1 MRSMI
6 LAVLAI
12 PLVLAAPAPAQFG
25 GRSAMMQAVEPDVWQ
40 RDLPI
45 FAEALQLEE
54 WQRPIMDMLV
64 EDYLSSFNAGI
75 DEMKQRMQGL
85 QAKGD
90 KASIQKVLEPLEDWS
105 VKKKQLYATFLGGVR
120 SQLSEQQLERWP
132 NLERALRR
140 ERLLPQ
146 SELSAEGLNLL
157 GVARDLA
164 PPPEVSAAAAA
175 ALDAYEARLDEAL
188 QARQARMEEIVPALK
203 EAMEQMN
210 HDRGVQLQ
218 ERIMASRLALR
229 DVQERSIE
237 EIALAMG
244 PEWGDR
250 FRTMALQR
258 AYAEAFQPSPVMR
271 QYVAALALTTLSEE
285 QRTTITSLKDEFQK
299 ALDEVGQQMLAAIKK
314 QEPGEAR
321 RRVKQARDRREGAS
335 VPAPSTPE
343 SGSVESVRA
352 TRAQTNEKYRAL
364 LEAQLTPEQYQELP
378 GAGKMAIKARADTKP
393 GAEAA
398 SDSRLNSNR
407 PAGRAPAGRGAAA
420 PSGGE
425 RPNPA
430 DIPSANPASPPR
442 AVD

>member
-1 MRSMI
+1 
-6 LAVLAI
+6 
-12 PLVLAAPAPAQFG
+12 
-25 GRSAMMQAVEPDVWQ
+25 
-40 RDLPI
+40 
-45 FAEALQLEE
+45 
-54 WQRPIMDMLV
+54 
-64 EDYLSSFNAGI
+64 
-75 DEMKQRMQGL
+75 
-85 QAKGD
+85 
-90 KASIQKVLEPLEDWS
+90 
-105 VKKKQLYATFLGGVR
+105 
-120 SQLSEQQLERWP
+120 
-132 NLERALRR
+132 
-140 ERLLPQ
+140 
-146 SELSAEGLNLL
+146 
-157 GVARDLA
+157 
-164 PPPEVSAAAAA
+164 
-175 ALDAYEARLDEAL
+175 
-188 QARQARMEEIVPALK
+188 
-203 EAMEQMN
+203 
-210 HDRGVQLQ
+210 
-218 ERIMASRLALR
+218 
-229 DVQERSIE
+229 
-237 EIALAMG
+237 
-244 PEWGDR
+244 
-250 FRTMALQR
+250 
-258 AYAEAFQPSPVMR
+258 
-271 QYVAALALTTLSEE
+271 
-285 QRTTITSLKDEFQK
+285 
-299 ALDEVGQQMLAAIKK
+299 MLAAIKK